1 MDFASDNAAPAP
13 PEVLRALE
21 AANEGHARSY
31 GADALTERLTLRIRQ
46 VFEAPEAE
54 VFLVTT
60 GTAANALSLACLCPP
75 WGTVFTHQVAHIEAD
90 ECGAPGF
97 MTGGAKLTLLRGP
110 HGRIDP
116 AALARALEAIDEADV
131 HHVAKGP
138 LSVTNATEYGA
149 VYDPSD
155 LATLTAIARDHGVR
169 VHMDGARFANAVAAL
184 KCSPAELS
192 WKAGADI
199 LCFGGTKNGLLG
211 VEAVVIFD
219 PSLAWEFQRRRKQAG
234 HLASKNRYLSAQML
248 ALLQDDLWLD
258 LARRANRAA
267 RWLSDAVGRSPGASV
282 TQPTDANMV
291 FATLPRAADARLR
304 AAGAR
309 YAQWPAE
316 DPATLTEDSVHV
328 RLACSWCT
336 TDQEIERFIEILR
349 G

>member
-13 PEVLRALE
+13 PEILRAIE
-21 AANEGHARSY
+21 AANAGHARSY
-31 GADALTERLTLRIRQ
+31 GADALSEQLTLRIRQ
-46 VFEAPEAE
+46 IFEAPEAE

-75 WGTVFTHQVAHIEAD
+75 WGTIFAHNAAHIEVD
-90 ECGAPGF
+90 ECSAPGF
-97 MTGGAKLTLLRGP
+97 MTGGAKLTLLPGA
-110 HGRIDP
+110 HGRMDP
-116 AALARALEAIDEADV
+116 AALADTLDAIDETDI

-138 LSVTNATEYGA
+138 LSLTNATEYGT
-149 VYDPSD
+149 VYGPSD
-155 LATLTAIARDHGVR
+155 LAALTAIARDHGLR
-169 VHMDGARFANAVAAL
+169 VHMDGARFANALVAL
-184 KCSPAELS
+184 ECTPAELS

-199 LCFGGTKNGLLG
+199 LCLGGTKNGLLG

-219 PSLAWEFQRRRKQAG
+219 PALAWEFQRRRKQAG

-248 ALLQDDLWLD
+248 ALLQDDLWRT

-267 RWLSDAVGRSPGASV
+267 RWLSDAVARSPGASI
-282 TQPTDANMV
+282 TQPTDANLV

-309 YAQWPAE
+309 YAEWPAE
-316 DPATLTEDSVHV
+316 DPATLPEDRVHV

-336 TDQEIERFIEILR
+336 TDPEIERFIEILR